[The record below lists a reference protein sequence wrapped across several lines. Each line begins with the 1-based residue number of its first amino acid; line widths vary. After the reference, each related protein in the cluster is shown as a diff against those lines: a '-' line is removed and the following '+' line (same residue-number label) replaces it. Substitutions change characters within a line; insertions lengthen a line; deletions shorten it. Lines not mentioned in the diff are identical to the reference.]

1 MHNWRILDE
10 AFLYDGTF
18 LGFISVVYNII
29 VNKHFPREIKFENE
43 YMDNIFNDS
52 VFITTNEENSNK
64 VLYKLKSNNY
74 TYYNV
79 YTSFMSSSETKEM
92 DILKYIL
99 KFIKYGDKINFMKND
114 SVIINIDKM
123 CKQVKREAHRLKGFI
138 RFKELNNGVLFV
150 DISPENNIIE
160 ILVNHFKERLKNES
174 WIIIDTRRKNAVI
187 YDKGKYELINFVDN
201 YENDL
206 SKEEELFQNLW
217 KNYFKTIAIKERKNK
232 RCQMNFMP
240 KKYWKYLVEDVYD
253 KTD

>member
-99 KFIKYGDKINFMKND
+99 KFINMETK
-114 SVIINIDKM
+114 
-123 CKQVKREAHRLKGFI
+123 L
-138 RFKELNNGVLFV
+138 
-150 DISPENNIIE
+150 IS
-160 ILVNHFKERLKNES
+160 
-174 WIIIDTRRKNAVI
+174 
-187 YDKGKYELINFVDN
+187 
-201 YENDL
+201 
-206 SKEEELFQNLW
+206 
-217 KNYFKTIAIKERKNK
+217 
-232 RCQMNFMP
+232 
-240 KKYWKYLVEDVYD
+240 
-253 KTD
+253 